1 MSDYLWDKTGEPE
14 EDVER
19 LEGLLGEFRH
29 RPRAL
34 KLPAESEGF
43 TAAGRRAPRAFRTA
57 GFAVAAALLLFVLAG
72 ATFLIRRG
80 ASGVGGETKTA
91 VRGPQVTPR
100 QDAPRQSPSPSV
112 VEPEKDKATQGVNEI
127 VKSDERNGRD
137 ARDGQTGND
146 VPTVKDGRIV
156 RQVVPREPE
165 RRPGGVEVASKQRGG
180 MRNAGSRHNGRDEV
194 VRGTTPGLVAESA
207 ALGERRPEKR
217 LPLEVRRQR
226 AKDELMYALRL
237 TSLKLKD
244 VQRKTQKVD
253 GLKSAFDEQKRIR

>member
-1 MSDYLWDKTGEPE
+1 MSDYLWDKTGEAE

-43 TAAGRRAPRAFRTA
+43 APAGLRAPRVFRPA
-57 GFAVAAALLLFVLAG
+57 WLAAAAVLLLFVLAG
-72 ATFLIRRG
+72 ALFVIRRG
-80 ASGVGGETKTA
+80 AAGVGGETQTA
-91 VRGPQVTPR
+91 AQVPPV
-100 QDAPRQSPSPSV
+100 APRQAPSPSV
-112 VEPEKDKATQGVNEI
+112 VESGSGKTAAGVNEI

-137 ARDGQTGND
+137 ARDGQAGND
-146 VPTVKDGRIV
+146 VPAFKDERVV
-156 RQVVPREPE
+156 RQVVPRETE
-165 RRPGGVEVASKQRGG
+165 RRPGGGEVASKQRGG
-180 MRNAGSRHNGRDEV
+180 AAAAGARHDGREEVSAGATPRVVVVAASRE
-194 VRGTTPGLVAESA
+194 
-207 ALGERRPEKR
+207 ERRAGKQES
-217 LPLEVRRQR
+217 LNERRQQ

-237 TSLKLKD
+237 TGLKLKD